1 MPTRVVAPA
10 MPEMSQK
17 RISARL
23 LTQGRGRRHAGRI
36 PALRAVMLAVA
47 ALGPMAAMPAT
58 AATCTW
64 NATSG
69 NWAAIVNWTACV
81 TGNGNPGGAPG
92 AADTAT
98 IGTAGVVT
106 INTGQQIR
114 TLNNSGQINIDAFGL
129 NLVGGGSTTTTGV
142 INVGGA
148 STANIGVSVGHNLIN
163 SGGVINIANGSVVN
177 QFGSEITGGTI
188 NTTGSGALVAFASAA
203 NFLNGVTLG
212 GRMDMASA
220 FSLQRVT
227 NGLTL
232 NSGTVEIA
240 NQSVLSFEG
249 TSTLAGTGSIVF
261 SLVGGANNRLY
272 LDGNGTTTFGA
283 GITVRGHSGSIGGQV
298 NIGGTQLLVNNGTI
312 SADVA
317 GGTISISDSAVT
329 NNGTLSALNGGTLVL
344 GSDVTGGTTGQ
355 IVAGAGSTVLQNGI
369 VISGTVNTSGG
380 GQFRPSASAGNFL
393 NGVTFNGT
401 LDMASAFALQRVTV
415 GGLVLN
421 GTINV
426 ANQSV
431 LSFEGDGGLSGN
443 ASVVLGTG
451 LSNRIFLDGN
461 GTTTLAAG
469 TMVRGHT
476 GSIGGQI
483 NIGGT
488 QTLVNNGTV
497 NAELAGGT
505 ISFTESALVNN
516 GLVRAQA
523 GTMNVGVALS
533 GSGSLQLDATGVMNL
548 GAGAKTQGTLAMGAV
563 GAALDLNTGNLTLSG
578 DYTNAGWGSGNSFNR
593 RAGVTG
599 AALIVAGG
607 NAAQTITGNNV
618 TAGNTVNATLSI
630 GNVRVGS
637 TTFNYQMAN
646 AGTTGP
652 TLRGAIQ
659 TSVNGANLTDARLG
673 GTGVTPGL
681 FNAGA
686 PGGNG
691 GNLGVS
697 FSVASAG
704 PIAPL
709 TGQVLNLRSNFEN
722 IADQRL
728 NIVVGSGA
736 AAFNAAVGSATP
748 TPVQLAAQRVG
759 GSLSQLLTVANTGPA
774 SAFSEDLNASFSGVT
789 GGASGAGSISGRTA
803 GSSSSGLGSMSVGLD
818 TSTSGAKS
826 GTATLAYATA
836 GAVAGVSNGL
846 GVAPAGTQAI
856 TVSGNVY
863 APAIAQLNTPA
874 VNFGIVRVGDAV
886 APRSVSVS
894 NTASGALTDTL
905 RASLSGGASPFTA
918 SGTAASVAAGGS
930 NGSSLSVA
938 LDTATAGVYGSSGS
952 VAFTSQNP
960 EMADLPLVASSV
972 AFTATVNNLAATT
985 LSHAGAGSF
994 SGGLLSYTLNF
1005 GNVFTGVAGGTATF
1019 SLSNSATGPADA
1031 LAGTFNL
1038 AAIVAGDPYAL
1049 GGFSGFAGLAAG
1061 SSLTGLTISFG
1072 GTVEGN
1078 FDRVIVLNRLSTN
1091 GSGPDLGLALVELRL
1106 VGTVAAVP
1114 EPGTWVMWLAG
1125 LAMVGSLMRCRT
1137 RTMRA

>member
-10 MPEMSQK
+10 MPEMSRK
-17 RISARL
+17 RISARP

-47 ALGPMAAMPAT
+47 ALGPLAAMPAT

-64 NATSG
+64 NATIG

-92 AADTAT
+92 AADAAT

-114 TLNNSGQINIDAFGL
+114 TLNNAGQINIDAFGL
-129 NLVGGGSTTTTGV
+129 NLVGGGSTTNTGV

-148 STANIGVSVGHNLIN
+148 NTANMGVSVGHDLSN

-177 QFGSEITGGTI
+177 QFGSAITGGTI

-220 FSLQRVT
+220 FALQRVT

-249 TSTLAGTGSIVF
+249 TSTLAGNGTIVLGS
-261 SLVGGANNRLY
+261 VGGLSNRIY
-272 LDGNGTTTFGA
+272 FDGNGITTFAA
-283 GITVRGHSGSIGGQV
+283 GTTVRGHS
-298 NIGGTQLLVNNGTI
+298 
-312 SADVA
+312 
-317 GGTISISDSAVT
+317 
-329 NNGTLSALNGGTLVL
+329 
-344 GSDVTGGTTGQ
+344 
-355 IVAGAGSTVLQNGI
+355 
-369 VISGTVNTSGG
+369 
-380 GQFRPSASAGNFL
+380 
-393 NGVTFNGT
+393 
-401 LDMASAFALQRVTV
+401 
-415 GGLVLN
+415 
-421 GTINV
+421 
-426 ANQSV
+426 
-431 LSFEGDGGLSGN
+431 
-443 ASVVLGTG
+443 
-451 LSNRIFLDGN
+451 
-461 GTTTLAAG
+461 
-469 TMVRGHT
+469 

-533 GSGSLQLDATGVMNL
+533 GSGSLQVDATGVMNL

-563 GAALDLNTGNLTLSG
+563 GAALNLNTGNLTLSG

-607 NAAQTITGNNV
+607 NAAQTITGSNV

-630 GNVRVGS
+630 GNVRVGA
-637 TTFNYQMAN
+637 TTFNYRRAN
-646 AGTTGP
+646 AGTPGP

-659 TSVNGANLTDARLG
+659 TGVNGANLTDARLG
-673 GTGVTPGL
+673 GAGVTPGL

-686 PGGNG
+686 PGGSG
-691 GNLGVS
+691 GSLGVS

-736 AAFNAAVGSATP
+736 AACNAAVGSATP

-759 GSLSQLLTVANTGPA
+759 GSLSQVLTVTNTGPA

-863 APAIAQLNTPA
+863 APAVAQLNTPA

-905 RASLSGGASPFTA
+905 RASFSGGASPFTA
-918 SGTAASVAAGGS
+918 GGTAASVAAGGS

-938 LDTATAGVYGSSGS
+938 LNTATAGVYGSSGS

-960 EMADLPLVASSV
+960 EMADLPLAAGSV

-1005 GNVFTGVAGGTATF
+1005 GTVFTGVAGGTATLN
-1019 SLSNSATGPADA
+1019 LSNSATGPADA

-1038 AAIVAGDPYAL
+1038 AAIVAGDPFAL
-1049 GGFSGFAGLAAG
+1049 GGFTGFAGLAAG
-1061 SSLTGLTISFG
+1061 SSLGNLMISFG

-1091 GSGPDLGLALVELRL
+1091 GSGPDLGLAPVELRM
-1106 VGTVAAVP
+1106 VGTVTAVP
-1114 EPGTWVMWLAG
+1114 EPGTWAMWLAG
-1125 LAMVGSLMRCRT
+1125 LAMVGSLMRCQT
-1137 RTMRA
+1137 RAMRA